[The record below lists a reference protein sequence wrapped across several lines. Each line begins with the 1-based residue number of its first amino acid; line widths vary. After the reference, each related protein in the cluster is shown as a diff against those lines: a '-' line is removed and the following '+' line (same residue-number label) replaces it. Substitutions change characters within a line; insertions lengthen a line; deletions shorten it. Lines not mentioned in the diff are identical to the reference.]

1 MREFSRDNRE
11 EEVQFIDVTL
21 ADQDE
26 ERIREWKECGDIG
39 GGCLDEDDWR
49 SLSSRVTRQYIR
61 FSIELGCKQV
71 SCLITSGLM
80 WINCGE
86 DNYIVFR

>member
-39 GGCLDEDDWR
+39 GRLFER
-49 SLSSRVTRQYIR
+49 RRLEKFVEQSHAAVY
-61 FSIELGCKQV
+61 KV
-71 SCLITSGLM
+71 
-80 WINCGE
+80 
-86 DNYIVFR
+86 